1 MRMCKKFFQPKMCQ
15 IETKHFHIFMYWK
28 CPLYWSKAYIIE
40 TEKGDF
46 VYIKGL
52 FPSKRLIVWFGEG

>member
-1 MRMCKKFFQPKMCQ
+1 MRMFKKFFQPKMCQ

-40 TEKGDF
+40 TEKGG
-46 VYIKGL
+46 V
-52 FPSKRLIVWFGEG
+52 